1 MSTKIYRQGDV
12 LIMRVEEV
20 PPGTW
25 VDAPREGGRIVL
37 AHGEVTG
44 HAHAIESK
52 SATLRKRPGSA
63 VNRGRAES
71 QARALVEDALLIAK
85 APVVLRH
92 EEHSPVHLPPGN
104 YVVRIQ
110 REYAPGELRNVAD

>member
-1 MSTKIYRQGDV
+1 MTKIYRQGDV
-12 LIMRVEEV
+12 LIMRVEKA
-20 PPGTW
+20 PGGEW

-44 HAHAIESK
+44 HAHAIK
-52 SATLRKRPGSA
+52 SRAATLKKRKASA
-63 VNRGRAES
+63 PSRGRAEQ

-92 EEHSPVHLPPGN
+92 EEHSPIHLPPGN